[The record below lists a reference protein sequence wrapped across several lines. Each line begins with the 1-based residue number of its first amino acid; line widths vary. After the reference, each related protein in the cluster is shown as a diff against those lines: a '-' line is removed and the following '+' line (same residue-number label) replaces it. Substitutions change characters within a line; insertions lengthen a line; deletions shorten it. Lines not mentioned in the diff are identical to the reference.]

1 MRTLTLKE
9 LDSINAAAA
18 IALPL
23 VVDKTMEF
31 GAAGVL
37 FNILWSGASA
47 ATIGHG
53 LLMGAAVGA
62 SYGIIRSVVL

>member
-1 MRTLTLKE
+1 MRTLTVKE
-9 LDSINAAAA
+9 LESVNAAAA

-31 GAAGVL
+31 GATGVL
-37 FNILWSGASA
+37 LNILLSGTSA